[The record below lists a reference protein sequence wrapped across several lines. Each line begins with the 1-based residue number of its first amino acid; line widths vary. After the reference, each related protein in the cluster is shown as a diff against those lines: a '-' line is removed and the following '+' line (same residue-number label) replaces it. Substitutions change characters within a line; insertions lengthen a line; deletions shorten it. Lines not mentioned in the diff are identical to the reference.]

1 MSRLATL
8 DPAAMSPEQKRVYDA
23 IAQAHAQVRGPWQI
37 ELRIPEV
44 AQAYHGLYERLC
56 VHPKI
61 GRRLFEL
68 MVIVV
73 ARHWTAQFM
82 WAAHERLALEHG
94 IAREIVDA
102 IHAGTTPAFAA
113 DDERL
118 VYDLTRELLD
128 QRRLGQATYDR
139 ALTAF
144 GEEQLVELI
153 AGAGTYVSLA
163 MQLVAFD
170 WSPPAQGR
178 RLAEAGA

>member
-1 MSRLATL
+1 MSRLANL
-8 DPAAMSPEQKRVYDA
+8 DPAAMSPEQKRVYDD
-23 IAQAHAQVRGPWQI
+23 IARQHAQVRGPWQI

-44 AQAYHGLYERLC
+44 AHAYHSLYERLC

-102 IHAGTTPAFAA
+102 IHAGAVPAFREE
-113 DDERL
+113 DERL
-118 VYDLTRELLD
+118 VYDLTRELLE
-128 QRRLGQATYDR
+128 QRRFSQGTYDR
-139 ALTAF
+139 ALAAF
-144 GEEQLVELI
+144 GEEKLVELI

-170 WSPPAQGR
+170 WSPPSGGR
-178 RLAEAGA
+178 TLAEARA